1 MRAPREAMKKGTTIG
16 LLALA
21 AFAPGAALVAQQ
33 QPVSTV
39 AAETESAVGGAA
51 AAAIVTDEDRA
62 RAHIATRIEDDF
74 AALRTLRPGFP
85 FWQHIFLIPDGSIAF
100 GSRTDGRLLATF
112 PSAGDWTRTAH
123 WEDHGLQSLLDGMSL
138 PRDLDE
144 RRDEVATL
152 LEPTVGPVQHN
163 PTRGNFL
170 LPKARRYGAFLDEWA
185 AIYERFGVPAEIGLA
200 QAILESGLDGKTRSS
215 AGAIGLCQWLPR
227 NWRRLDSL
235 TDGIIEIQ
243 NQTSQAPF
251 CAAYLLVLST
261 KYGTFIPALSEHHSG
276 GANVGRTVINGSWL
290 GGASTR
296 EQYLLGADLAK
307 DLRTLS
313 PRTFSDIYR
322 TYGPRSYLYAEMV
335 FGNTGTVAN
344 LRSTIT
350 QQQVYGMRT
359 PRAIP
364 MAEITSRTGLSKDE
378 VQRYNPALVKQ
389 VPRGATLYLPRY
401 VRDFGSD
408 VSFWHR
414 PADPDYM
421 AVLNDFV
428 RLEATPEDWDSPAF
442 DAVIRGFERR
452 FRSTNSEEGTVMATV
467 LSYVMQ
473 ERGLNYRMLTE
484 YRNSTRITEL
494 FQRGVQ
500 LRTDSL
506 HVAPPVPPGK

>member
-1 MRAPREAMKKGTTIG
+1 MKKGTTIG

-21 AFAPGAALVAQQ
+21 ALAPGAAAAVQQ
-33 QPVSTV
+33 QPVATV
-39 AAETESAVGGAA
+39 TAEAESNVGAA
-51 AAAIVTDEDRA
+51 AAAANLTDEDRA
-62 RAHIATRIEDDF
+62 RAHVATRIEDDY
-74 AALRTLRPGFP
+74 AVLRAMRPGFP

-112 PSAGDWTRTAH
+112 PSVGDWTRNAT
-123 WEDHGLQSLLDGMSL
+123 WEDDGLESLLEGRTL
-138 PRDLDE
+138 PRDLDA
-144 RRDEVATL
+144 RRDSVAL
-152 LEPTVGPVQHN
+152 LMEPSVGPVQHN

-200 QAILESGLDGKTRSS
+200 QAVLESGLDGRTRSA

-235 TDGIIEIQ
+235 SEDVIEIQ
-243 NQTSQAPF
+243 NQTSQAPY

-290 GGASTR
+290 GGATTR
-296 EQYLLGADLAK
+296 EQYLMGADLAK
-307 DLRTLS
+307 DLRSLS

-335 FGNTGTVAN
+335 FGNAGTVEN
-344 LRSTIT
+344 LRSTIP
-350 QQQVYGMRT
+350 QQQVFGMRT

-364 MAEITSRTGLSKDE
+364 IAEITSRTGLSKEE

-414 PADPDYM
+414 PADPEYM
-421 AVLNDFV
+421 TVLNDFV
-428 RLEATPEDWDSPAF
+428 RLEATPEQWDSPAF

-452 FRSTNSEEGTVMATV
+452 FRTTNSEEGSVMATV

-473 ERGLNYRMLTE
+473 ERGLNYRMLSE
-484 YRNSTRITEL
+484 YRTSDRITEL

-506 HVAPPVPPGK
+506 GVAPPLPPGK